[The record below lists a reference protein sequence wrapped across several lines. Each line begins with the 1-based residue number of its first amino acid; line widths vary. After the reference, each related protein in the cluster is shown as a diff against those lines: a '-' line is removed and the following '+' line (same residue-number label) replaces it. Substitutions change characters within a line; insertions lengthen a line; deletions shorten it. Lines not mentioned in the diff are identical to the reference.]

1 MERSRTIGKT
11 KVQSIACF
19 ALAVFFTLFYL
30 GSTTSRV
37 RADMGPKP
45 SITVNIQNPPSGTY
59 YVALLSKKQGVMNLE
74 DLYREKRET
83 CPEDVLETL
92 AAYNE
97 DGFSLY
103 LDPVG
108 ENILSSAENR
118 SSFRFW
124 YMVPT
129 TFKVAIVT
137 EDLQVITSP
146 VITKTTYN
154 SVCTYD
160 ISANTITEKPFTAES
175 LQRYFYAAG
184 WCLLATLVVEFI
196 VMLCFRLMKIKNFL
210 HFLLINLITQI
221 LLNSVLLGT
230 GGLRVSDELQFIIWA
245 ITEIL
250 IIVIEAL
257 YYKSKLKNK
266 EGDPCPTRGIAFGI
280 TANIVSLLCETPFL
294 LLMFIY
300 A

>member
-1 MERSRTIGKT
+1 MLRSREKN
-11 KVQSIACF
+11 VVCF
-19 ALAVFFTLFYL
+19 ILFLLVVCLCL
-30 GSTTSRV
+30 GCITSPV
-37 RADMGPKP
+37 MADMGPKP

-83 CPEDVLETL
+83 CPEEVLETL

-103 LDPVG
+103 LEPVG
-108 ENILSSAENR
+108 NNILSSAENG

-146 VITKTTYN
+146 VITRNNFN

-160 ISANTITEKPFTAES
+160 VAGNTITEKPFSKYSMLKYCDSA
-175 LQRYFYAAG
+175 LH
-184 WCLLATLVVEFI
+184 CLLITLVVEFV
-196 VMLCFRLMKIKNFL
+196 VMLCFRLMSLKNFL

-221 LLNSVLLGT
+221 LLNAVLLGT
-230 GGLRVSDELQFIIWA
+230 NGLRFSSGWQFGMWVIA
-245 ITEIL
+245 EIG

-257 YYKSKLKNK
+257 YYKGKLKNK

-280 TANIVSLLCETPFL
+280 TANIVSVLCEIPFL
-294 LLMFIY
+294 ILMFVY

>member
-1 MERSRTIGKT
+1 MERSRIFRRTDGK
-11 KVQSIACF
+11 SIACLV
-19 ALAVFFTLFYL
+19 LAAFFTLFYL
-30 GSTTSRV
+30 AVNTSRV
-37 RADMGPKP
+37 RADIGPKP

-59 YVALLSKKQGVMNLE
+59 YAALLSKERGVTNLE
-74 DLYREKRET
+74 EVCKNNHET
-83 CPEDVLETL
+83 CPKEVLETL
-92 AAYNE
+92 AAYSE

-103 LDPVG
+103 LEPVG
-108 ENILSSAENR
+108 INILSSENG

-146 VITKTTYN
+146 VITRNNFN

-160 ISANTITEKPFTAES
+160 VAGNTITEKPFSKYSMLKYCDSA
-175 LQRYFYAAG
+175 LH
-184 WCLLATLVVEFI
+184 CLLITLVVEFI
-196 VMLCFRLMKIKNFL
+196 VMLCFRLMSLKNFL

-221 LLNSVLLGT
+221 LLNAVLLGT
-230 GGLRVSDELQFIIWA
+230 NGLRFSSGWQFGMWVIA
-245 ITEIL
+245 EIG

-266 EGDPCPTRGIAFGI
+266 EGDPCPSRGIAFGI
-280 TANIVSLLCETPFL
+280 TANIVSVLCEIPFL
-294 LLMFIY
+294 ILMFVY